1 MSALHGG
8 PRVFVMADGGTVLEN
23 QPVVEALAALAEAES
38 HARIDQMRR
47 DFDAAVENHMARF
60 GFDSETGEFK

>member
-8 PRVFVMADGGTVLEN
+8 PRIFVMPDGMPVLEN

-47 DFDAAVENHMARF
+47 DFDTAVEEHMARF
-60 GFDSETGEFK
+60 GFDVNGELL

>member
-8 PRVFVMADGGTVLEN
+8 PRVFVMPDGQTVLEN

-47 DFDAAVENHMARF
+47 DFDTAVEEHMARF
-60 GFDSETGEFK
+60 GFGTDGELL

>member
-8 PRVFVMADGGTVLEN
+8 PRIFVMPDGRTVLEN

-38 HARIDQMRR
+38 QARV
-47 DFDAAVENHMARF
+47 DAAYRAADEIAAEHHARF
-60 GFDSETGEFK
+60 GFQHPEMKS

>member
-8 PRVFVMADGGTVLEN
+8 PRVFVMSDGMSIRSD
-23 QPVVEALAALAEAES
+23 QPIEEAERALMEAAS
-38 HARIDQMRR
+38 HDRIDQMRR

-60 GFDSETGEFK
+60 GFDTNGELL